1 MFYDTHAHYDD
12 ERFSGDLDHLMV
24 KMYLSGVNRII
35 NVPRGIDTNFIM
47 REKFSKFHWVKYA
60 VGWNSNF
67 VDFPANIL
75 EKEKI
80 RKVRELLA
88 DPDSYAVKTSLDWYR
103 DADRDWQIWA
113 FKELLGWAVEAEKPL
128 IIHGRAA
135 YEDVLKIYD
144 EEMRSVSAKPGG
156 VIHCFDGD
164 FETALEFIDRGF
176 YLEIGG
182 QVTKL
187 PALQET
193 VARLPLERIVLE
205 TDAPYLTP
213 KGCEGVNHSLNLP
226 LICGKVAELLGQ
238 EPKKVEEVTY
248 RNAEQLY
255 RNPAPVR
262 NIDLEELETL
272 GNPFKNQSRTEVIEK
287 MLKKSDQSEE

>member
-1 MFYDTHAHYDD
+1 MNLF
-12 ERFSGDLDHLMV
+12 FQVS
-24 KMYLSGVNRII
+24 
-35 NVPRGIDTNFIM
+35 
-47 REKFSKFHWVKYA
+47 
-60 VGWNSNF
+60 
-67 VDFPANIL
+67 
-75 EKEKI
+75 
-80 RKVRELLA
+80 
-88 DPDSYAVKTSLDWYR
+88 
-103 DADRDWQIWA
+103 ADRDWQIWA

-193 VARLPLERIVLE
+193 VARLPLERIVYIPVKDKNGNKISFDDWLE
-205 TDAPYLTP
+205 
-213 KGCEGVNHSLNLP
+213 EG
-226 LICGKVAELLGQ
+226 
-238 EPKKVEEVTY
+238 
-248 RNAEQLY
+248 LY
-255 RNPAPVR
+255 RGAIVKAKIRQTEGAVYPVC
-262 NIDLEELETL
+262 LV
-272 GNPFKNQSRTEVIEK
+272 VIE
-287 MLKKSDQSEE
+287 DGEEFDPFEDM